1 MLVSL
6 SRRYIGQDYASKKPV
21 GEITADMID
30 LVRKID
36 RGLGDCFVRTS
47 KKLNHMTIKL
57 PSLFIRCIFYNMSL

>member
-36 RGLGDCFVRTS
+36 RGLGGCFVRTS
-47 KKLNHMTIKL
+47 KKLNDMTIKL
-57 PSLFIRCIFYNMSL
+57 PSLFSYLMYFL